1 MINAKWKERTDMEA
15 GSSRSNPICLDD
27 SSDDSDDGDK
37 SEASPPKQADKNH
50 LLGRLHAERLDRRRQ
65 LHTERLAGRESAGT
79 SSGDQT
85 KESIAPAA
93 APRVMPNVATTTAMK
108 KVRGDLIDLALK
120 GHFDV
125 IVHGCNCLNAMGAG
139 IALTIKKVFPEAY
152 AADCK
157 TSRGERNK
165 LGTISSATVRRNGRD
180 ITIVNA
186 YTQYHWRGEGVL
198 TEYDALRSAF
208 RHVKAEFS
216 GRRMA
221 YPLIGAGLAKG
232 DWNRIERIINE
243 ELAGEDHCLVEYSS
257 SKRKK

>member
-1 MINAKWKERTDMEA
+1 MEA
-15 GSSRSNPICLDD
+15 GSSSNPICLDD
-27 SSDDSDDGDK
+27 SSSDGGDK
-37 SEASPPKQADKNH
+37 SEASPPKQADKNQ
-50 LLGRLHAERLDRRRQ
+50 LLGQLHAERLARRRQ
-65 LHTERLAGRESAGT
+65 LHAEPLAGRGSAGT
-79 SSGDQT
+79 SSGDQS
-85 KESIAPAA
+85 KESLAPAA
-93 APRVMPNVATTTAMK
+93 AATTTMK
-108 KVRGDLIDLALK
+108 KVRGDLIDLALR
-120 GHFDV
+120 GDFDL

-157 TSRGERNK
+157 TSRGDKNK

-186 YTQYHWRGEGVL
+186 YIQFHWRGEGVL

-232 DWNRIERIINE
+232 DWKQIERIINE
-243 ELAGEDHCLVEYSS
+243 ELAGEDHCLVEYDRTRPQKGRSS
-257 SKRKK
+257 VM

>member
-1 MINAKWKERTDMEA
+1 MEA
-15 GSSRSNPICLDD
+15 GSSKLNPICLDD
-27 SSDDSDDGDK
+27 SSDDDGDK
-37 SEASPPKQADKNH
+37 SESSPPKQADKNQ
-50 LLGRLHAERLDRRRQ
+50 LLGQLHAERLARRRQ
-65 LHTERLAGRESAGT
+65 LHAEPLAGRGSAGT
-79 SSGDQT
+79 S
-85 KESIAPAA
+85 
-93 APRVMPNVATTTAMK
+93 TTTMR
-108 KVRGDLIDLALK
+108 KVRGDLIDLAMK
-120 GHFDV
+120 GDFDV
-125 IVHGCNCLNAMGAG
+125 IIHGCNCLNAMGAG

-157 TSRGERNK
+157 TPRGDKSK

-198 TEYDALRSAF
+198 TEYDAVRSAF

-232 DWNRIERIINE
+232 NWDRIERIINE
-243 ELAGEDHCLVEYSS
+243 ELAGEDHCLVEYMYSS